1 MAIHYPKA
9 TDFEYVPVG
18 ISECE
23 DIVDLVERNASMSAD
38 DFLAGKK
45 DWFLDD
51 ILGITCLSNGFDYDE
66 AWLMTRVL
74 FEPAVYYKLTGK
86 VK

>member
-1 MAIHYPKA
+1 MFIK
-9 TDFEYVPVG
+9 DFE
-18 ISECE
+18 S
-23 DIVDLVERNASMSAD
+23 VEHLAEHNAWASAE
-38 DFLAGKK
+38 DFLCGRK

-51 ILGITCLSNGFDYDE
+51 VLGISCRAHGFDYDE

-74 FEPAVYYKLTGK
+74 FEPAVYYMKTGK